1 MDKNCNNETD
11 VKKIANA
18 LDIEHQNVF
27 RQLRFLSHMSEDII
41 LRYFEPSKSID
52 KDVKQLTNIFSN
64 LKQNEKDKILNLINS
79 NDEFTFECTKCS
91 FKNGYLKREVDTLD
105 ISKLKTVLYATG
117 ILQ

>member
-1 MDKNCNNETD
+1 MDKNCKNETD

-27 RQLRFLSHMSEDII
+27 RQLRFLSHMSEDI
-41 LRYFEPSKSID
+41 FEPSKSID

-64 LKQNEKDKILNLINS
+64 LNQNEKDKIFNLINS
-79 NDEFTFECTKCS
+79 NDEFTYECTKCS

-105 ISKLKTVLYATG
+105 ISKLKTVLSATG